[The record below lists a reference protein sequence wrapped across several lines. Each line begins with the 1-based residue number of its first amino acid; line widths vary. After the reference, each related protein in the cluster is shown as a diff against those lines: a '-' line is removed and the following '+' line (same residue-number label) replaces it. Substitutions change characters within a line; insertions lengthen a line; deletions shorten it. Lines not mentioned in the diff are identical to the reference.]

1 MKPFKKVAAVV
12 YLLASLMVL
21 GSYVASLAGPFT
33 GRMREL
39 ERMLPF
45 RVAIAACLAIIAL
58 QALYVLGLVLFSR
71 PAPKSVR
78 PGGAADIEVT
88 LAAVASA
95 ARTAAAA
102 EPDVL
107 VEDVDVRARGR
118 EAGRV
123 DIRVEAIALS
133 DGSARE
139 LAHRVQSRVDAACER
154 LLGAGCASCRV
165 RFLPAKTVTLT
176 KEVPGE

>member
-88 LAAVASA
+88 LAAVLLRS
-95 ARTAAAA
+95 
-102 EPDVL
+102 
-107 VEDVDVRARGR
+107 
-118 EAGRV
+118 
-123 DIRVEAIALS
+123 
-133 DGSARE
+133 GSSTPFN
-139 LAHRVQSRVDAACER
+139 LA
-154 LLGAGCASCRV
+154 
-165 RFLPAKTVTLT
+165 
-176 KEVPGE
+176 